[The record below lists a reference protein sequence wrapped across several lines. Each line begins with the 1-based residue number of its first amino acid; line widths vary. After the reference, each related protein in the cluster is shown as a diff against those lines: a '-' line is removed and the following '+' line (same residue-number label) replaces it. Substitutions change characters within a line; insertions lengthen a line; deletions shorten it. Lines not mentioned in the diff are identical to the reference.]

1 MPLDRRNIQPPTVPL
16 RRVDGHVLYS
26 HVVSVTSG
34 RFIFISGQL
43 SRDSTG
49 AVVGVGDMAAQI
61 AQVGQNIEACL
72 AAAGASLADLVRT
85 TTYTTDIE
93 EYFKHVE
100 VRMRYFG
107 SGMPTST
114 TVEVRRL
121 SHSDF
126 LVEVEG
132 LAVIE

>member
-34 RFIFISGQL
+34 RLIFISGQL

>member
-1 MPLDRRNIQPPTVPL
+1 MPVIRQNIQPPSLPL
-16 RRVDGHVLYS
+16 RRVDGHILYS
-26 HVVSVTSG
+26 HIVSVAKG
-34 RFIFISGQL
+34 RLIFISGQL
-43 SRDSTG
+43 ARDASG

-61 AQVGQNIEACL
+61 EQVGRNIEACL
-72 AAAGASLADLVRT
+72 AAAGASLSDLVRT

-107 SGMPTST
+107 AGMPTST

-121 SHSDF
+121 SHPDF
-126 LVEVEG
+126 MVEVET
-132 LAVIE
+132 LAVVE

>member
-1 MPLDRRNIQPPTVPL
+1 MPVIRQNIQPPSLPL
-16 RRVDGHVLYS
+16 RRVDGHILYS
-26 HVVSVTSG
+26 HIVSVAKG
-34 RFIFISGQL
+34 RLIFISGQL
-43 SRDSTG
+43 ARDASG

-61 AQVGQNIEACL
+61 EQVGRNIEACL
-72 AAAGASLADLVRT
+72 AAAGASLSDLVRT

-107 SGMPTST
+107 VGMPTST

-121 SHSDF
+121 SHPDF
-126 LVEVEG
+126 MVEVET
-132 LAVIE
+132 LAVVE